1 MKYLTAILL
10 VLISAV
16 AMAQDNIADCD
27 RLMMD
32 SINQVAQLE
41 KADTD
46 SFNKIFL
53 EVHDASL
60 RLHACSFLVLEL
72 PGESTLK
79 PIISFD
85 LPDDKR
91 AYVDLSGRSAD
102 KRVLAGLS
110 YANESRWMLYKASL
124 LYEKRLTQAMK
135 DYAQAM
141 QSYEANLN
149 LQVHQAAPTVII
161 QPPPAAPQIVMPD
174 LHCTSFRAGDT
185 ITTNCQ

>member
-10 VLISAV
+10 VLISAAAV
-16 AMAQDNIADCD
+16 AQDNIADCD

-53 EVHDASL
+53 AVHDASL

-85 LPDDKR
+85 LPEGSLR
-91 AYVDLSGRSAD
+91 ARLAMGRYLIPSA
-102 KRVLAGLS
+102 
-110 YANESRWMLYKASL
+110 
-124 LYEKRLTQAMK
+124 
-135 DYAQAM
+135 
-141 QSYEANLN
+141 
-149 LQVHQAAPTVII
+149 
-161 QPPPAAPQIVMPD
+161 PAAATQQSANPY
-174 LHCTSFRAGDT
+174 G
-185 ITTNCQ
+185 